1 MWLQQKKHT
10 GLRQISGIMA
20 ELKAAWGVEL
30 VSMGSLTS
38 MIALV
43 QLLYNFWRIFV
54 DGNLLL
60 DITFTRLEPGLGY
73 YVFNWD
79 VSNIFTIARFATNI
93 FGIIAACALATGS
106 YQHLAKRRQE
116 GWKEC
121 LAVWRSL
128 TVCQPCVIL
137 LEVTLAV
144 LRWDAQ
150 MLINLVS
157 RWAEEVFH
165 SCKQDEKLDPA

>member
-1 MWLQQKKHT
+1 
-10 GLRQISGIMA
+10 MA
-20 ELKAAWGVEL
+20 ELKAAWEGEL

-106 YQHLAKRRQE
+106 YQHLAKRTQE
-116 GWKEC
+116 GWEEC

-128 TVCQPCVIL
+128 TVCQPGVIL

-157 RWAEEVFH
+157 RWAEGVFH
-165 SCKQDEKLDPA
+165 

>member
-1 MWLQQKKHT
+1 M
-10 GLRQISGIMA
+10 GLRQISDIMA
-20 ELKAAWGVEL
+20 ELKAAWEGEL

-116 GWKEC
+116 GWEEC

-128 TVCQPCVIL
+128 TLCQPCVIL

-165 SCKQDEKLDPA
+165 SCKQDEKLHPA